1 MTIEEATL
9 KAHAMYAYET
19 SEQADRESGD
29 FDDLWQ
35 SLYDVCQI
43 ATYGIIDDIKEDE
56 IQEAIDWLK
65 ETQSLTKDYKNRDI
79 SFGG

>member
-1 MTIEEATL
+1 MSIEEATQ

-19 SEQADRESGD
+19 SEKADLKSGH

-35 SLYDVCQI
+35 SIYDVCQI
-43 ATYGIIDDIKEDE
+43 ATYGIIDDIEEDE
-56 IQEAIDWLK
+56 IQEALSWLK
-65 ETQSLTKDYKNRDI
+65 ETQSLTTDYQDVDI